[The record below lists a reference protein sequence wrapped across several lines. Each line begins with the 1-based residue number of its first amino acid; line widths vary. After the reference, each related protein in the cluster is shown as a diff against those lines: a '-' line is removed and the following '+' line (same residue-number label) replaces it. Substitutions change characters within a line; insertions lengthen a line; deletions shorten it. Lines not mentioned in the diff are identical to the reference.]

1 MISLHVRKKLHRNH
15 GDFALV
21 ADVES
26 TASNMVFF
34 GASGSG
40 KTLTLQM
47 IAGLIR
53 PDSGY
58 IEVDGDVLFDS
69 KSRIN
74 RPARTRHVGYL
85 LQDYALFPHLSALDN
100 VGFALSGPLGRLT
113 PEARKRAHELLDRFE
128 VDKLWDRLP
137 GEMSGGQR
145 QRVALARALAAEPR
159 ILLLD
164 EPFSALDYQ
173 TRLTVCDDIAT
184 IIRET
189 KKTAILIT
197 HDLAEAI
204 STADRVLILSARPGQ
219 VKAEISLTFAP
230 QYDSPLKRRNAPE
243 FTGYFQNVW
252 RALSSR

>member
-1 MISLHVRKKLHRNH
+1 MISLHVRKKLHGNH

-164 EPFSALDYQ
+164 EPFSALDPLLRVRMRSEIRTLLKDWQ
-173 TRLTVCDDIAT
+173 VPVTIISHDPDDVEAFADMLVVFSGGRVCRCDDWSVYKGMGEAS
-184 IIRET
+184 
-189 KKTAILIT
+189 KKALL
-197 HDLAEAI
+197 DLVQGIQYE
-204 STADRVLILSARPGQ
+204 GQ
-219 VKAEISLTFAP
+219 GACA
-230 QYDSPLKRRNAPE
+230 
-243 FTGYFQNVW
+243 
-252 RALSSR
+252 